1 MTSKETKS
9 EAIFRDLQHQKG
21 EKPES
26 KRKRFSRLILIFD
39 ALIILL
45 VLFILT
51 NRGEDTSIQTANI
64 TLKGTEINYT
74 IAKIPETNDF
84 IFGLTIKGVEKRGEK
99 IYLTEGLARLK
110 IMDED
115 KIILSEEIG
124 PGIKSINLEQD
135 ETKIFTREINGNILN
150 DYLVNVKKLK
160 PKKRSIIDLTSKTFT
175 FRSSVIIHY
184 PEPVVIPLDF
194 KYEVR
199 ND

>member
-9 EAIFRDLQHQKG
+9 GSIFRDLQQQKS

-51 NRGEDTSIQTANI
+51 NRGKDTPIQTSNI

-74 IAKIPETNDF
+74 IAEIPETNNY
-84 IFGLTIKGVEKRGEK
+84 IFGLTIKGVEKEK
-99 IYLTEGLARLK
+99 NRIYLNGGLAQ
-110 IMDED
+110 I
-115 KIILSEEIG
+115 KIIDGGHILFTEEIG
-124 PGIKSINLEQD
+124 PGIKFIELEMD
-135 ETKIFTREINGNILN
+135 ETRIFTREISGSILN
-150 DYLVNVKKLK
+150 DYLKNIKKLK
-160 PKKRSIIDLTSKTFT
+160 TRRKSIIDFTSGTFT
-175 FRSSVIIHY
+175 FRSLLTVNY
-184 PEPVVIPLDF
+184 PDPVEIPLDF
-194 KYEVR
+194 KYEVK